1 MQAYITKA
9 ARFFYFRRTY
19 GVGKTE
25 LVRTL
30 AREFYNDEKALIR
43 LDMSEYTEK
52 HSVSKIIGSPPGYVG
67 YDDAGQLTEK
77 VRRRPYSIIL
87 LDEIE
92 KAHSDIFNLLLQ
104 IFDEGRLTDSH
115 GKTVSFENCIII
127 MTSNAGS
134 DLRTNTMGFGSRSEG
149 IKTKVDTALK
159 QIFRPEFLNR
169 VDEVV
174 IFSELTRPQL
184 IDICTLM
191 LSDLADGLKEK
202 AFR

>member
-1 MQAYITKA
+1 M
-9 ARFFYFRRTY
+9 
-19 GVGKTE
+19 
-25 LVRTL
+25 
-30 AREFYNDEKALIR
+30 
-43 LDMSEYTEK
+43 
-52 HSVSKIIGSPPGYVG
+52 
-67 YDDAGQLTEK
+67 
-77 VRRRPYSIIL
+77 
-87 LDEIE
+87 
-92 KAHSDIFNLLLQ
+92 LQ

-115 GKTVSFENCIII
+115 GKTVSFENRII